1 MRIGLNLL
9 HALREIGG
17 GWNYI
22 ANLVA
27 ALGDYDDANTYIAFV
42 THDSRCLV
50 PAKQNFQTVFINLNS
65 RSRPRR
71 VLYENTMLQL
81 LAYKY
86 HLDCMHWFANTQAI
100 VNTVPGAVTI
110 HDLQAF
116 RDLVPFS
123 RPKRLYLQLM
133 MRLTAKRA
141 RILLPV
147 SEATARELQRVLNV
161 ASSKMVVIP
170 VIIDSCFRPATY
182 KEIVYFKSKYGLPD
196 HFWLYVAHFYPH
208 KNHLRLLQAYHR
220 LKANRS
226 GPLWPLVL
234 RGDPAGA
241 EVEIEEAIAHLDLK
255 HDVVFL
261 PRLSE
266 EEMPIL
272 YSAATGMIFP
282 SLYEGGGIP
291 VVEAIACGCPVA
303 ASDIPPIREFAGEAV
318 LYFDPLDLES
328 VAQTILKLQNSSDLR
343 ESQRRLGLGVVE
355 KFRQWNV
362 IPRLL
367 DAYRWVANSKIQR
380 SEK

>member
-1 MRIGLNLL
+1 
-9 HALREIGG
+9 
-17 GWNYI
+17 
-22 ANLVA
+22 
-27 ALGDYDDANTYIAFV
+27 
-42 THDSRCLV
+42 
-50 PAKQNFQTVFINLNS
+50 
-65 RSRPRR
+65 
-71 VLYENTMLQL
+71 
-81 LAYKY
+81 
-86 HLDCMHWFANTQAI
+86 
-100 VNTVPGAVTI
+100 
-110 HDLQAF
+110 
-116 RDLVPFS
+116 
-123 RPKRLYLQLM
+123 M

-161 ASSKMVVIP
+161 ASSQMVVIP
-170 VIIDSCFRPATY
+170 VIIDSRFRPATY

>member
-1 MRIGLNLL
+1 
-9 HALREIGG
+9 
-17 GWNYI
+17 
-22 ANLVA
+22 
-27 ALGDYDDANTYIAFV
+27 
-42 THDSRCLV
+42 
-50 PAKQNFQTVFINLNS
+50 
-65 RSRPRR
+65 
-71 VLYENTMLQL
+71 ML
-81 LAYKY
+81 
-86 HLDCMHWFANTQAI
+86 WFANTQAI
-100 VNTVPGAVTI
+100 VNTVPGVVTI

-116 RDLVPFS
+116 RDLAPFS
-123 RPKRLYLQLM
+123 PPKRLYLQLM
-133 MRLTAKRA
+133 IRLTAKRA

-161 ASSKMVVIP
+161 ASSQMVVIP
-170 VIIDSCFRPATY
+170 VIIDSRFRPATY